1 MAVTLIFLA
10 CMLFANFVAVRMML
24 RYGVDTYFYDKLLV
38 AYTIGGAEGLKLEL
52 DKISA
57 TDKLPRESV
66 LARDFSGRLETLADP
81 QAFLQDKV
89 TKSKGTVFL
98 IMNLR
103 SGAIILMFLLFVWQL
118 LVNSAVRSKFKKS
131 LGG

>member
-1 MAVTLIFLA
+1 
-10 CMLFANFVAVRMML
+10 
-24 RYGVDTYFYDKLLV
+24 
-38 AYTIGGAEGLKLEL
+38 
-52 DKISA
+52 
-57 TDKLPRESV
+57 

-89 TKSKGTVFL
+89 TKSKGTVFF
-98 IMNLR
+98 IRNLR